1 MCSGIKV
8 TCSFTM
14 NCHAIIHINVC
25 NWFTHLQPEL
35 QTRHI
40 DDSIFTVHSSGT
52 KLHIRLSCTL
62 ILQTNSAQVAI
73 SRTQEM
79 FFHNGLG

>member
-25 NWFTHLQPEL
+25 NWFTHPQPEL
-35 QTRHI
+35 QTTCHI
-40 DDSIFTVHSSGT
+40 DNPTFTVLYSPVVHFYVVAEEA
-52 KLHIRLSCTL
+52 
-62 ILQTNSAQVAI
+62 TN
-73 SRTQEM
+73 
-79 FFHNGLG
+79 FL